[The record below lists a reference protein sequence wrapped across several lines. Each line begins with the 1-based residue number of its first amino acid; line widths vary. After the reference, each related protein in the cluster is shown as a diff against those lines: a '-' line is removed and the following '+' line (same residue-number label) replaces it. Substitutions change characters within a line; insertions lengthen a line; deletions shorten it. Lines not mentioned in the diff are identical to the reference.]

1 MKVTIEVD
9 CTPQEAREFLGL
21 PDVRPMQAA
30 MMDKF
35 QARMEDSMEKFSPEA
50 LLHSWLTFDPK
61 IAQRFQEM
69 FMNFGGLGARP
80 DRPKE

>member
-21 PDVRPMQAA
+21 PDVRPMQSA

-35 QARMEDSMEKFSPEA
+35 QARMEESMEKFSPEA
-50 LLHSWLTFDPK
+50 LLQSWLTFDPK

-69 FMNFGGLGARP
+69 FMSFGGLGAKP